1 MSIPIFWYRHL
12 STLNKWQKDKTTCP
26 LKWTAMS
33 RERGTLHPWLCRAV
47 TLRQVTAFLL
57 RNTLLFGYH
66 FTYYQKWACQAVP
79 DSGEPP
85 PVIPWSDRKSIA
97 AHLSVML
104 FWLPQK
110 QPDFCCQVVLDK
122 PVLLINRCE
131 VTFLLS
137 KILLSSSTWQDCW
150 NSVKK

>member
-79 DSGEPP
+79 DSGEPH
-85 PVIPWSDRKSIA
+85 PVIPWSGRKNIA
-97 AHLSVML
+97 AYLFAKPFVRLPSNSRFSLVKYYLTTLFLTLIIIKQTATISV
-104 FWLPQK
+104 
-110 QPDFCCQVVLDK
+110 
-122 PVLLINRCE
+122 
-131 VTFLLS
+131 
-137 KILLSSSTWQDCW
+137 LSSSNWQDCFT
-150 NSVKK
+150 